1 MPPKSPKP
9 QGPKVGVISIT
20 PDMMKNRVP
29 PQMPPPMQPTRPT
42 PPVQEFSNMTVS
54 DTNTE
59 STAIYEEI
67 TETEHIVC
75 ISLMLIK

>member
-20 PDMMKNRVP
+20 PDMIKRTP
-29 PQMPPPMQPTRPT
+29 PQMPPPMQPTNVSQPL
-42 PPVQEFSNMTVS
+42 VQEFSNMNFN

-67 TETEHIVC
+67 NESEHIV
-75 ISLMLIK
+75 SDVYFK